1 VHASTIERHDARPSN
16 TLIRTYGGHELP
28 AVGEWII
35 GAGQRV
41 TLIRKGLRRRKAEA
55 TVFAGRFIATDDP
68 SDSTMELALTLP
80 ETPGLIRITRDSLQS
95 LDVRYHGVFHQRNRV
110 PSMWLSVTAVLAHD
124 AVPQLSG
131 HGRVVML
138 GELNLNPAEVKTGQP
153 R

>member
-1 VHASTIERHDARPSN
+1 VHASTIERHDAQPKN
-16 TLIRTYGGHELP
+16 LLIRTYAGQELP
-28 AVGEWII
+28 AAGQWTV

-55 TVFAGRFIATDDP
+55 TVFAGRLTAADDP
-68 SDSTMELALTLP
+68 SESTIEFTLTLP
-80 ETPGLIRITRDSLQS
+80 ETPGLIRIARDSLDS
-95 LDVRYHGVFHQRNRV
+95 LDVRYNGVFQQRDRV

-131 HGRVVML
+131 RGRVVML
-138 GELNLNPAEVKTGQP
+138 GELNLNPS